1 MSLMSALYVG
11 RGGLQT
17 SQNALNT
24 VAHNVTNADTKGYT
38 RQQVQL
44 GDHVYNTI
52 KYNFSGVSSQQIGL
66 GVDYTQTRQVRDDFL
81 DKLYRKESG
90 RSAFYEVSYDAL
102 YQIENIMGES
112 GDNPFQNA
120 LNRLWEAVEE
130 LSKEPE
136 SAVNQGLLV
145 QRASQFID
153 ETNIVHKE
161 LRAYQD
167 NLNQQ
172 VYDSVQTINKYGKAI
187 YDLNKQ
193 ISRIEAAGVEHAND
207 LRDKRNYYL
216 DELAKMTNMTYS
228 VDVFGNYNVRID
240 GESFVTRGQVYEIG
254 IFTEDN
260 GFYTPYW
267 TNLAEKTID
276 RYGRETIDISHAKV
290 VDTGKEISTAR
301 NTDIGKLESLLYARG
316 DHRANYTELET
327 PEKYDKIQRSLI
339 MNVQAEFDR
348 LIHDITTGINEI
360 LANASNPS
368 NGYLCNSDGSPLQL
382 FTKSATDTTFIRDGD
397 GKLKI
402 EEDPDRVETLFTA
415 GNIRLNDDL
424 AKQPTLL
431 GFVKPQASPEASP
444 ETDYETAEKLYKL
457 FEEETH
463 ALNPNLKTLANFHDY
478 YINLTNQIANS
489 GSAYKKLTEDQ
500 QGTLDAACRAREQI
514 VGVSTDEELTNMV
527 KFQNAYNASSRY
539 INAVDELLEHLI
551 NALA

>member
-24 VAHNVTNADTKGYT
+24 VAHNVSNADTKGYT

-52 KYNFSGVSSQQIGL
+52 KYSYTSVSNQQIGL

-90 RSAFYEVSYDAL
+90 RSAFYEVSYDTL
-102 YQIENIMGES
+102 YQIENIMGEP
-112 GDNPFQNA
+112 GENPFQDVIK
-120 LNRLWEAVEE
+120 RLWEAVEE
-130 LSKEPE
+130 VSKEPE

-153 ETNIVHKE
+153 EANIVYKE
-161 LRAYQD
+161 LRSYQD

-172 VYDSVQTINKYGKAI
+172 IYDNVKTINQYGKAI
-187 YDLNKQ
+187 FELNEQ
-193 ISRIEAAGVEHAND
+193 IAKIEAAGVEHAND
-207 LRDKRNYYL
+207 LRDQRNYCL
-216 DELAKMTNMTYS
+216 DELAKLTNMTYS
-228 VDVFGNYNVRID
+228 VDVFGNYNVKID

-254 IFTEDN
+254 VFTEDN

-267 TNLAEKTID
+267 THLADKVVD
-276 RYGRETIDISHAKV
+276 RYGRDTLDISHAKV
-290 VDTGKEISTAR
+290 VDTDKTISTAL
-301 NTDIGKLESLLYARG
+301 NTDIGKLESLMYARG

-327 PEKYDKIQRSLI
+327 VEKYDRISSSLI
-339 MNVQAEFDR
+339 MNVQAEFDK
-348 LIHDITTGINEI
+348 LIHEITTGINNI
-360 LANASNPS
+360 LADASDS
-368 NGYLCNSDGSPLQL
+368 ETGYLCNSDGSPIQL
-382 FTKSATDTTFIRDGD
+382 FTKAVTDTYVYNENT
-397 GKLKI
+397 GKWEQMK
-402 EEDPDRVETLFTA
+402 EDPNKTETLFTL
-415 GNIRLNDDL
+415 GNIRVNDDL
-424 AKQPTLL
+424 VKQPTLL
-431 GFVKPQASPEASP
+431 GFVKADGSA
-444 ETDYETAEKLYKL
+444 DYETGQKLYRL

-489 GSAYKKLTEDQ
+489 GYAYKKLNEDQ
-500 QGTLDAACRAREQI
+500 QITVNAANAAREQI
-514 VGVSTDEELTNMV
+514 IGVSTDEELTNMV
-527 KFQNAYNASSRY
+527 KFQNAYNANSRF

>member
-24 VAHNVTNADTKGYT
+24 VAHNVSNADTKGYT

-90 RSAFYEVSYDAL
+90 RSAFYEVSYDTL
-102 YQIENIMGES
+102 YQIENIFGEP
-112 GDNPFQNA
+112 GENPFQA
-120 LNRLWEAVEE
+120 SVDRLWEAVEE
-130 LSKEPE
+130 LSKDPS

-145 QRASQFID
+145 QRSSQFID
-153 ETNIVHKE
+153 EVNIVYKE
-161 LRAYQD
+161 LRSYQD

-172 VYDSVQTINKYGKAI
+172 VYDNVKTINKYGKAI
-187 YDLNKQ
+187 YELNEQ
-193 ISRIEAAGVEHAND
+193 IQRIEAAGVEHAND

-228 VDVFGNYNVRID
+228 VDVFGNCNVRIE
-240 GESFVTRGQVYEIG
+240 GESFVSRGQFYEIG
-254 IFTEDN
+254 VFTEDN

-267 TNLAEKTID
+267 VNLAEKTLD
-276 RYGRETIDISHAKV
+276 RYGRETLDISHAKV
-290 VDTGKEISTAR
+290 VDTNRPISTAI

-327 PEKYDKIQRSLI
+327 EAKYDKIQNSLI

-348 LIHDITTGINEI
+348 LVHDITTGMNQI
-360 LANASNPS
+360 LEDASDPA
-368 NGYLCNSDGSPLQL
+368 NGYLCNSDGSPIQL
-382 FTKSATDTTFIRDGD
+382 FLKNVTPTHEEKFDQDTGLSL
-397 GKLKI
+397 GWEKM
-402 EEDPDRVETLFTA
+402 EEDPDNFETLFTA
-415 GNIRLNDDL
+415 GSIRLNDDL

-431 GFVKPQASPEASP
+431 GFVKPEGS
-444 ETDYETAEKLYKL
+444 TDYETGQKLYQL

-463 ALNPNLKTLANFHDY
+463 ALNPNLKTLANFSDY
-478 YINLTNQIANS
+478 YMNLTNQIANS
-489 GSAYKKLTEDQ
+489 GYAYKKLTEDQ
-500 QGTLDAACRAREQI
+500 QDTLNAVTSAREQI
-514 VGVSTDEELTNMV
+514 IGVSTDEELTNMI

>member
-1 MSLMSALYVG
+1 MSLMSALSVG
-11 RGGLQT
+11 RLGLQT

-24 VAHNVTNADTKGYT
+24 VAHNVSNADTTGYT

-44 GDHVYNTI
+44 GDNVYQTI
-52 KYNFSGVSSQQIGL
+52 KYNFSGVSSQQVGL
-66 GVDYTQTRQVRDDFL
+66 GVMYTQTRQVRDDFL

-102 YQIENIMGES
+102 YQIENIMGEP
-112 GDNPFQNA
+112 GENPFQA
-120 LNRLWEAVEE
+120 SVDRLWEAIEE

-136 SAVNQGLLV
+136 SAVCQGLLV
-145 QRASQFID
+145 QRANQFID
-153 ETNIVHKE
+153 EANIVYKE
-161 LRAYQD
+161 LRSYQD

-172 VYDSVQTINKYGKAI
+172 VFDNIKTINKYGKAI
-187 YDLNKQ
+187 YELNEK
-193 ISRIEAAGVEHAND
+193 ISRIEAGGVEHAND
-207 LRDKRNYYL
+207 LRDQRNYYL

-228 VDVFGNYNVRID
+228 VDVFGNYNVKID

-254 IFTEDN
+254 AFMEEN

-267 TNLAEKTID
+267 THLAEKTID
-276 RYGRETIDISHAKV
+276 RYGRETLDISHAKV
-290 VDTGKEISTAR
+290 VDTNKAISTAQ

-327 PEKYDKIQRSLI
+327 EEKYDKISRSLI

-360 LANASNPS
+360 LANASDPTT
-368 NGYLCNSDGSPLQL
+368 GYLCNDDGTPLLL
-382 FTKSATDTTFIRDGD
+382 FLKSATDTEFTTDADGN
-397 GKLKI
+397 LKTK
-402 EEDPDRVETLFTA
+402 EDPDQVETLYTV
-415 GNIRLNDDL
+415 GNIRVNDDL
-424 AKQPTLL
+424 IKQPTLL
-431 GFVKPQASPEASP
+431 GFIKGEDSV
-444 ETDYETAEKLYKL
+444 DYETAQKLYQL

-463 ALNPNLKTLANFHDY
+463 ALNPNVKTLANFSDY

-489 GSAYKKLTEDQ
+489 GSAYKKLSEDQ
-500 QGTLDAACRAREQI
+500 QGTVGAASAAREQI
-514 VGVSTDEELTNMV
+514 IGVSTDEELTNMI